1 MKGEPAKIS
10 TTLRVGGLRV
20 GPTLTLSRRPK
31 YLRFVA
37 VGEDF
42 EQLDALD
49 LLEDEPKPHEK
60 IYAAVLVER
69 GSLHVDGKRNGK
81 RFAEWLDTAD
91 YELLAEQPSDEV
103 LRDAAKWQA
112 WAISQNEKQA
122 G

>member
-1 MKGEPAKIS
+1 MKAEPAKIS

-37 VGEDF
+37 TGSGF
-42 EQLDALD
+42 AGLDALD
-49 LLEDEPKPHEK
+49 LLADEPKPEEE
-60 IYAAVLVER
+60 IFAAVLVER
-69 GSLHVDGKRNGK
+69 GSLHVDGVRNGK

-91 YELLAEQPSDEV
+91 YDLLAEQPSDEV

-112 WAISQNEKQA
+112 WAISQQEKQKA
-122 G
+122 